1 MTHAIGS
8 RYFMQTFFESHVKLR
23 TCYEEVE
30 RYEGAHRLAFD
41 WVVRMRPDVWFWA
54 PMPLPHCRLRQD
66 AVTFPAGVVGCSY
79 APCINDHIAYLPR
92 RHAAPYFTIASDM
105 RSCAGVRNLSLHWK
119 NYNVWRLMGQS
130 VPLAA
135 PSFFL
140 PYTLL
145 RPCANASLE
154 SYYPECLRW
163 SEAPPEKNAGLSF
176 FNGTALPDLAKYR
189 RARRPLRPVPPAR
202 RRHLPRVRRP
212 RARRPPRE
220 LRRHRQ
226 GVPGEATAS
235 AATPA
240 GREGHGEGSRWATA
254 RRADAAAAHGL
265 SVLGARGALA
275 VPAAGGRREPCDEPG
290 VALPSVQRLRRAAA
304 GRACRAAGTGA
315 RAGARVRLHLAEPA
329 AGALGRP
336 TVLGAASAR
345 WRVPR
350 HQGAHSHAARRCV
363 RAPARRLW
371 SRGARLARGVGPF
384 DRPALSRLVGPRRA
398 GWPREARD
406 DPQRDRWEHPR
417 RPPGRRDARAAA
429 PHR

>member
-30 RYEGAHRLAFD
+30 RYEGTHRLAFD

-189 RARRPLRPVPPAR
+189 RE
-202 RRHLPRVRRP
+202 
-212 RARRPPRE
+212 RAE
-220 LRRHRQ
+220 LY
-226 GVPGEATAS
+226 A
-235 AATPA
+235 
-240 GREGHGEGSRWATA
+240 
-254 RRADAAAAHGL
+254 
-265 SVLGARGALA
+265 
-275 VPAAGGRREPCDEPG
+275 
-290 VALPSVQRLRRAAA
+290 
-304 GRACRAAGTGA
+304 
-315 RAGARVRLHLAEPA
+315 
-329 AGALGRP
+329 
-336 TVLGAASAR
+336 
-345 WRVPR
+345 
-350 HQGAHSHAARRCV
+350 
-363 RAPARRLW
+363 
-371 SRGARLARGVGPF
+371 
-384 DRPALSRLVGPRRA
+384 
-398 GWPREARD
+398 
-406 DPQRDRWEHPR
+406 
-417 RPPGRRDARAAA
+417 
-429 PHR
+429 